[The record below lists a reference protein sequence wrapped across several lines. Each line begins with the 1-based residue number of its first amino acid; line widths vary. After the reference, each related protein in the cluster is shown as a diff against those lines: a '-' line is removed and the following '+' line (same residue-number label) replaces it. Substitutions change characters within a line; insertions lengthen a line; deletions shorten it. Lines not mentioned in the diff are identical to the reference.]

1 MRFFYLKKKCS
12 QVQRFFFSC
21 LNTKHRNLKLTY
33 EIDEKLTDFFSVR
46 YSSFSPK
53 LYKPKSISTLTNRA
67 YICYD
72 RDGILTLQLIHTAA
86 NCFIEHRNFLTRN
99 TLLQIILHPYLEH
112 FNVRN

>member
-1 MRFFYLKKKCS
+1 MRFFYLKKMLS
-12 QVQRFFFSC
+12 SSTVFFSC
-21 LNTKHRNLKLTY
+21 LNTKYRNLKLTY
-33 EIDEKLTDFFSVR
+33 EIDKKLTDFFSVR
-46 YSSFSPK
+46 YSCFSPK
-53 LYKPKSISTLTNRA
+53 LYKPKGISTLTNRA